1 MAANPYLEIYDT
13 LFDFY
18 GPQHWWPADTA
29 LEMIVGA
36 VLTQNTSWKNVEKGI
51 AALKGRGLLTVDALS
66 SLPQEELASLI
77 HSTGYYNLKA
87 KRLKNLLH
95 MLVCEYEGDLGYFL
109 EDDLLSSRD
118 NLLQV
123 KGIGEETADAILLY
137 AGQHPVFVVDAY
149 THRIFSR
156 HNLLEEECSYG
167 EIQEIF
173 MDNLPADVTLF
184 NEYHALIARLA
195 KDYCKKNNPLC
206 DTCPLK
212 GM

>member
-1 MAANPYLEIYDT
+1 VNTYLEIYET
-13 LFDFY
+13 LYDFY
-18 GPQHWWPADTA
+18 GPQNWWPDDTA

-36 VLTQNTSWKNVEKGI
+36 VLTQNTSWKNVEKGM
-51 AALKGRGLLTVDALS
+51 AALKKRGVLTVDALS
-66 SLPQEELASLI
+66 SLSHEELASLI

-87 KRLKNLLH
+87 KRLKNLLY

-109 EDDLLSSRD
+109 EDDLFLSREK
-118 NLLQV
+118 LLQV

-156 HNLLEEECSYG
+156 HNFLEEESSYS

-173 MDNLPADVTLF
+173 MNNLPVDVPLY
-184 NEYHALIARLA
+184 NEYHALIVRLA
-195 KDYCKKNNPLC
+195 KDYCKKTNPLC

-212 GM
+212 GV